1 MNFCAQN
8 EILLLRFWRENS
20 NKIFL
25 KDLPRIDL
33 PTTVSFNFSQKQG
46 IFRRF
51 SSEPVQSVFHHPE
64 FGSFDLDDINNTS
77 GTEIQSR
84 NGQFSF
90 APRNMLA
97 LAKIDEKCKETK
109 DDFDVHN
116 VQCIKKD

>member
-1 MNFCAQN
+1 MNFCAQD

-20 NKIFL
+20 NKII
-25 KDLPRIDL
+25 LPRKDL

-46 IFRRF
+46 ISRRF

-97 LAKIDEKCKETK
+97 LAKIDEKCKDTK
-109 DDFDVHN
+109 DDFDVHT